1 MPAVTLQD
9 LYARKLQDL
18 HSAERQILEALPL
31 MIEQARAPE
40 LRRGFELHLAQ
51 TEEQARRIEQLF
63 AAHGGGPGE
72 RSLALEGI
80 VRQNM
85 RDLEQIEDADARDAA
100 LIAGAQAVEH
110 YEIAG
115 YGTARTWAQQ
125 LGRHDEARLLEQT
138 LREEEQTDRLLTQ
151 VAESLVNRQAAT
163 GDRVVERPSAHG
175 APHGDAF
182 GTSPMTDRDRQ
193 LLEEQRRPDARG

>member
-1 MPAVTLQD
+1 MPARTLQD
-9 LYARKLQDL
+9 LYAHKLQDL
-18 HSAERQILEALPL
+18 HSAELQILEALPL
-31 MIEQARAPE
+31 MIEQAHTPE

-51 TEEQARRIEQLF
+51 TREQVLRLEQLF

-72 RSLALEGI
+72 RSLALQGI

-85 RDLEQIEDADARDAA
+85 HDLERIEDAHARDAA

-125 LGRHDEARLLEQT
+125 LGRHEEAQLLEQT

-151 VAESLVNRQAAT
+151 VAESLVNQQAAM
-163 GDRVVERPSAHG
+163 GDQIVERSAPYGG
-175 APHGDAF
+175 AS
-182 GTSPMTDRDRQ
+182 GTSPMTERDR
-193 LLEEQRRPDARG
+193 

>member
-1 MPAVTLQD
+1 MPAQTLQD
-9 LYARKLQDL
+9 LYAHKLQDL
-18 HSAERQILEALPL
+18 HSAELQILEALPL

-51 TEEQARRIEQLF
+51 TREQLLRLEQLF

-85 RDLEQIEDADARDAA
+85 RDLGRIEDAHARDAA

-125 LGRHDEARLLEQT
+125 LGRDDEARLLEQT
-138 LREEEQTDRLLTQ
+138 LREEEETDRLLTQ
-151 VAESLVNRQAAT
+151 VAESLVNQQAVT
-163 GDRVVERPSAHG
+163 GGERVVERQTA
-175 APHGDAF
+175 HGDAF
-182 GTSPMTDRDRQ
+182 GTSPMTERDRQ
-193 LLEEQRRPDARG
+193 LLEGRLPDTRG